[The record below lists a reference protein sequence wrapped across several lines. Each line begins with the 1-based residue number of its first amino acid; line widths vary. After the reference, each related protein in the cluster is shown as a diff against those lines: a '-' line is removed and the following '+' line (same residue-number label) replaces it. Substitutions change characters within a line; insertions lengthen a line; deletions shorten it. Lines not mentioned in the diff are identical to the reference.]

1 MEVVMAVF
9 VMSVGILGMAALFPL
24 GLREGVQ
31 ARADLKQAMF
41 ADHALN
47 QIVAVLSQTN
57 MTWEAWVDLA
67 TDDDGDGYGFTGTG
81 RALQNKLPSTLK
93 PDTSSISSDLQE
105 SIPDTWTV
113 GAGNKRSSLSADHYW
128 IEIKRPEELNA
139 NRFNLASGRVLGVT
153 VRSTDTDE
161 ERCLKGGGVEAGWG
175 KRNDPYY
182 TEVWFNGSDPD

>member
-67 TDDDGDGYGFTGTG
+67 EMNNDEGFRGTG
-81 RALQNKLPSTLK
+81 ADLQRELPSKLTPQMSDGSGNLG
-93 PDTSSISSDLQE
+93 DTIMG
-105 SIPDTWTV
+105 IWTI
-113 GAGNKRSSLSADHYW
+113 GAGNKGSSLSDSHYW
-128 IEIKRPEELNA
+128 IEIKRPEELSA

-161 ERCLKGGGVEAGWG
+161 ERSLKVGGVEAGWG